1 MSSEIA
7 PLDRMPV
14 LRIIPSGNTVRPSL
28 PFTVNSSKPGQKL
41 LPLGVVCW
49 LSWYAEDV
57 ASVFPDQA
65 LALQAPGLFFVCDSC
80 LQQFC

>member
-7 PLDRMPV
+7 LLDRLPV

-28 PFTVNSSKPGQKL
+28 PLKVNSSKPSSKAS
-41 LPLGVVCW
+41 PLGVVCW

-57 ASVFPDQA
+57 ASVLPDQA
-65 LALQAPGLFFVCDSC
+65 LALQAPGLFFVCDSNC
-80 LQQFC
+80 QRS